1 MLESNLA
8 TLFKE
13 QGFAQL
19 GPAVYLRIFQNKGST
34 ALPDPPP
41 PQIFAHFPLRPSQQ
55 K

>member
-1 MLESNLA
+1 MHGLEA
-8 TLFKE
+8 TQAGVIRAE
-13 QGFAQL
+13 GF
-19 GPAVYLRIFQNKGST
+19 FQNISST